1 MSAAINPIHVVPP
14 APAAHPESHK
24 RTGLALAVL
33 FLAVAAGWWL
43 WTRQGAPQMPLTTAK
58 TVAATVG
65 PLESTIRLNGQT
77 SARNFYTVTA
87 PIMRGPESR
96 GSMII
101 EKMAKGGEMVRKG
114 DRLIAI
120 DGQSMADHVDDVKDQ
135 LRQGQND
142 VAKRKAEQ
150 AVEIGQLEQTL
161 RIAKSQLEK
170 ATLDAQPAP
179 VRTEIERELLKL
191 AVDEADSRYTQQLQ
205 DMDKKKAAHGA
216 EIKILETTIARH
228 KIHLGRHEID
238 LSRFTVLASNPGLV
252 VHQPIFRGGD
262 MAQIEEGDQVYPGMA
277 VLKVVDPAS
286 MQVEANINQAQS
298 SELRIG
304 QRVRIGFDAFPG
316 LQLTGHV
323 YSIGALASSSG
334 RSQYFIRMVPVRI
347 AIDKLDPRVIPDLSA
362 YVDVI
367 TAQQQSALQVPV
379 GAISEE
385 GGKTFVQVKSP
396 AGFDKRVVSTGLRS
410 NTEIAIKDGLKVGEE
425 VRVN

>member
-1 MSAAINPIHVVPP
+1 
-14 APAAHPESHK
+14 
-24 RTGLALAVL
+24 
-33 FLAVAAGWWL
+33 
-43 WTRQGAPQMPLTTAK
+43 
-58 TVAATVG
+58 
-65 PLESTIRLNGQT
+65 
-77 SARNFYTVTA
+77 
-87 PIMRGPESR
+87 MRGPESR

-114 DRLIAI
+114 DPLIAI

-179 VRTEIERELLKL
+179 VRTEIERELMKL
-191 AVDEADSRYTQQLQ
+191 AVDEAESRYNQQSQ

-216 EIKILETTIARH
+216 EIRILETTIARH

-262 MAQIEEGDQVYPGMA
+262 MAQIEEGDQVYPGMP

-385 GGKTFVQVKSP
+385 GGKTFVHVKSP

-410 NTEIAIKDGLKVGEE
+410 NTEIAIKDGLKAGEE